1 MLELQDCLG
10 RIFTESQLEPSLRAK
25 AKEIPSIQEEKG
37 KLLCGR
43 CNSLIERENQ
53 LAVGAY
59 YCRECLILGR
69 VRSDQKLYY
78 FPQEDFPKNQVLKWQ
93 GQLTAF
99 QGKVS
104 KGLLDALEKRQNM
117 LVHAVT
123 GAGRLFL

>member
-10 RIFTESQLEPSLRAK
+10 RIFTESQLESSLRAQAK
-25 AKEIPSIQEEKG
+25 AIPGIQEEKG

-53 LAVGAY
+53 LPVGAY

-93 GQLTAF
+93 GQLTEF
-99 QGKVS
+99 
-104 KGLLDALEKRQNM
+104 R
-117 LVHAVT
+117 
-123 GAGRLFL
+123 GRSPKAYLMR